1 LLNKCNNIYKK
12 NTPVFLKGSVLESK
26 KEYEKITVED
36 LIIKKPIA
44 TRILVIILIV
54 AALSQLLASILL
66 GVGMVPPMPVP
77 TLP

>member
-1 LLNKCNNIYKK
+1 
-12 NTPVFLKGSVLESK
+12 LESK

-54 AALSQLLASILL
+54 AALSKLLASILL
-66 GVGMVPPMPVP
+66 GMGLVPPMPVP

>member
-1 LLNKCNNIYKK
+1 
-12 NTPVFLKGSVLESK
+12 LESK
-26 KEYEKITVED
+26 KEYEKITVEN

-66 GVGMVPPMPVP
+66 SVGMVPPMPVP